1 MKDLLTSTIETMAN
15 RGLTDTAAGVI
26 LGAYLRE
33 PASVDQTTKETMLTT
48 IMVLFMKREAEQSK
62 QLLEVIQL
70 LDVSRDQAEAAA
82 QRAQAHLEG
91 KNNG

>member
-48 IMVLFMKREAEQSK
+48 IMVLFLKREAEQSK

-70 LDVSRDQAEAAA
+70 LGATDEQASQAAE
-82 QRAQAHLEG
+82 RAQAHLEG

>member
-1 MKDLLTSTIETMAN
+1 MSDLLTSTIETMAN

-33 PASVDQTTKETMLTT
+33 PASVAQTTKETMLTT

-70 LDVSRDQAEAAA
+70 LGATDEQASQAA

-91 KNNG
+91 NNNG